1 MARQDMK
8 DWEDLFARALQVLD
22 GAQRADGSG
31 LVWSLGGGSALM
43 RRHRHRRS
51 AGVDIFLRDERMLH
65 RISPLRMEAPGSV
78 ALDWVEES
86 SALRLYF
93 PEGEIA
99 FIAGGL
105 ITSDPVRRESILGRS
120 VLVQT
125 SAEILARKVWNR
137 AATLPARDLF
147 DFAAV
152 SALEPSALR
161 DIGSILRARRMALL
175 DRVREHAASLREDFA
190 ALEPWEFKAGFDE
203 CAAALRATL
212 ARSLPPPVLEEA
224 RGVYV
229 VQGADLDPGPSSRVR
244 RPGRRRVTP
253 GGEKSSW
260 ATWAAR

>member
-8 DWEDLFARALQVLD
+8 DWEGLFARALQVVD
-22 GAQRADGSG
+22 AARCADGSG

-65 RISPLRMEAPGSV
+65 CISPRRTEALGSV

-86 SALRLYF
+86 NALRLYF

-99 FIAGGL
+99 FIAAGL
-105 ITSDPVRRESILGRS
+105 VTSDPVRREAILGRS

-125 SAEILARKVWNR
+125 SAEILAMKLWHR

-152 SALEPSALR
+152 SALEPATLR
-161 DIGSILRARRMALL
+161 DIGGIVRARRTALL

-203 CAAALRATL
+203 CVTALRAAL
-212 ARSLPPPVLEEA
+212 ARTLPPPVLDQG
-224 RGVYV
+224 RGVYD
-229 VQGADLDPGPSSRVR
+229 VQA
-244 RPGRRRVTP
+244 TA
-253 GGEKSSW
+253 GGGLALARALWSDGVALVSETEVDSHQR
-260 ATWAAR
+260 AA